1 MTPLT
6 TCAVLFFIGTTTAAA
21 QTASQAHWIVF
32 ADVGYARTLDD
43 EGYLGSGAAVSAGV
57 GFRVSPRWTIQAT
70 VDRIPYFRDI
80 EYLRFD
86 GRVLFAGV
94 EAAFLSTN
102 VTVRPYFT
110 VGAGLMHD
118 HRIWINKTTIDLRL
132 PRVEERHD
140 LLYQLRMFRSSTGL
154 DFRISERT
162 SIRAGVRLH
171 GLLDTGGGRD
181 LAPHTIIQTT
191 IGAAF
196 RW

>member
-1 MTPLT
+1 MTQLT

-21 QTASQAHWIVF
+21 QTASQAHRIVF

-43 EGYLGSGAAVSAGV
+43 EGYLGSGAATSAGV
-57 GFRVSPRWTIQAT
+57 GFWVSPRWTIQAT

-80 EYLRFD
+80 DYLRFD
-86 GRVLFAGV
+86 GRVIFAGV
-94 EAAFLSTN
+94 EAAFLSSN
-102 VTVRPYFT
+102 PNVRPYFT
-110 VGAGLMHD
+110 VGAGLMDD
-118 HRIWINKTTIDLRL
+118 HRIWINKTTIDPRL
-132 PRVEERHD
+132 PRVEERSD
-140 LLYQLRMFRSSTGL
+140 LHYRLKMFTSSTGL
-154 DFRISERT
+154 DFRVTERT

-181 LAPHTIIQTT
+181 LAPHTIIQAT